1 MPRNDIEQFI
11 KKYLKTSFGLVNIF
25 CEIELSPS
33 NSLFWG
39 QMMNIL
45 SPLQWKLHKLSFV
58 AIILYKMTP
67 FQVRLKCVELFM
79 VDIKWNGKNGKA
91 RTYTCTWDP
100 TFFGDVHVIT
110 WTSLWLPI
118 TTVGISARDQ
128 LPGVWYP
135 SLPFYLTH
143 TTFKKTTTFIAIFSK
158 FKLKHLI
165 FVSF

>member
-11 KKYLKTSFGLVNIF
+11 KKYLKPRSVLSTFLAKSNKVQVTVYFGVKWWTSFPHYNESYTSWVL
-25 CEIELSPS
+25 L
-33 NSLFWG
+33 L
-39 QMMNIL
+39 
-45 SPLQWKLHKLSFV
+45 
-58 AIILYKMTP
+58 LYCIKWRH
-67 FQVRLKCVELFM
+67 FKSELFM

-143 TTFKKTTTFIAIFSK
+143 TTF
-158 FKLKHLI
+158 
-165 FVSF
+165 